1 MNYNYIQDKYSIKN
15 LKDFPSSYYSKIKVI
30 NQWLNNFQSSENTT
44 LILSGSYGCGKTTL
58 IDLLLKKNDYQK
70 FYINSTDIKDKK
82 IMNNILEITEYQA
95 TSGDIFKMNSKIA
108 VVIEEVEII
117 SLTSEKNFII
127 NLHNQNEK
135 NHLFPLILIT
145 SNQHSKMIVDL
156 KKNNFYHNLYYPDDT
171 YYQLFI
177 KNIMINEKIK
187 YSKEIINLI
196 LENSQKDFRKI
207 FHIISDLKLIEEK
220 ITPQIY
226 SKYFDSTKSKDKN
239 IGLFESTDILLNQYS
254 GVNNIIKYYSF
265 EKVLLPLMIFE
276 NYPSFFNNNLTINEY
291 LDKAKNISDY
301 LSLGDII
308 ETSIYTDQNWYLQDI
323 HGFYTCVIPSYELNN
338 NTYNADFKPPLKFS
352 SDLNRTSLK
361 NINRK
366 NIQNIKNFIPN
377 KSIDEIL
384 IISNIINQMIE
395 ENKID
400 EIKNL
405 FQDYKIDINIK
416 DIELICKI
424 DKTNKLAKLK
434 ITNKD
439 TRKKLNNLFK

>member
-1 MNYNYIQDKYSIKN
+1 MNYNYIEDKYSIKN
-15 LKDFPSSYYSKIKVI
+15 LKDFPSSFYPKIKVI
-30 NQWLNNFQSSENTT
+30 NQWLNNFHSSENTT
-44 LILSGSYGCGKTTL
+44 LILSGPYGCGKTTM
-58 IDLLLKKNDYQK
+58 IDLLLKNNDYQK

-82 IMNNILEITEYQA
+82 IMNNILEITEYQ
-95 TSGDIFKMNSKIA
+95 DIFKMKSKIA

-156 KKNNFYHNLYYPDDT
+156 KKNNFYHNLYYPDES
-171 YYQLFI
+171 YYLSFI
-177 KNIMINEKIK
+177 KNIMFNENIK
-187 YSKEIINLI
+187 FSKEIIDLI

-207 FHIISDLKLIEEK
+207 FHIISDLKLIEDK
-220 ITPQIY
+220 ITPEIY
-226 SKYFDSTKSKDKN
+226 QKYFDSTKSKDKN
-239 IGLFESTDILLNQYS
+239 IGLFESTDILLNQYF

-276 NYPSFFNNNLTINEY
+276 NYPSFFNKTLTTKEY
-291 LDKAKNISDY
+291 LNKAKNISDY
-301 LSLGDII
+301 LSMGDII

-338 NTYNADFKPPLKFS
+338 KQSDFKPPLKFS

-366 NIQNIKNFIPN
+366 NIQNIKNFLPN
-377 KSIDEIL
+377 KTIDEIL
-384 IISNIINQMIE
+384 IISNIINQLIE

-400 EIKNL
+400 EIKKL
-405 FQDYKIDINIK
+405 FLDYKIDINIK